1 VGEYLGES
9 IYHYENISIKLMAYR
24 AYWIGGTLKSTDHK
38 DYQWVSIEQ
47 LRSYDFASADK
58 PFVNKLLSGGIE
70 L

>member
-1 VGEYLGES
+1 MS
-9 IYHYENISIKLMAYR
+9 WHYWVIDVMTLVT
-24 AYWIGGTLKSTDHK
+24 YWIGGTLKSTDHK